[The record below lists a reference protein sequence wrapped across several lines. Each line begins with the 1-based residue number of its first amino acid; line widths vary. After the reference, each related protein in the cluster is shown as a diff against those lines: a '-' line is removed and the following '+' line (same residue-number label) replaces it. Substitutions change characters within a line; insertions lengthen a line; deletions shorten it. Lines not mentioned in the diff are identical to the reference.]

1 MHRQVKSAAQ
11 LSQGSS
17 PIFLLNVIQRCHG
30 DHIFILIGKSHL
42 YILHRFH
49 QIHKD
54 QAHCGLIDPFPV
66 LLTIYKGIDD
76 VFKKVLDLQ
85 HLCNFKVQILSS
97 LLILA
102 ENIHQ
107 KICQHIVIACHG
119 IGYVK
124 KLRQHH
130 KIDCN
135 IILTRFQDLMLR
147 KLIEKKQLTFIHYD
161 PFSIDDISEG
171 ALAHIQHLHKIMPV
185 RRKIYEPGVS
195 THCNQSAFLEHLAT
209 VHSKSRPDV

>member
-1 MHRQVKSAAQ
+1 M
-11 LSQGSS
+11 
-17 PIFLLNVIQRCHG
+17 
-30 DHIFILIGKSHL
+30 
-42 YILHRFH
+42 
-49 QIHKD
+49 
-54 QAHCGLIDPFPV
+54 
-66 LLTIYKGIDD
+66 
-76 VFKKVLDLQ
+76 
-85 HLCNFKVQILSS
+85 QILSS

-124 KLRQHH
+124 KLRKHH

-209 VHSKSRPDV
+209 VHSKIPAGCIEIFVHLCLSVQDSPLFICNFSQLIQ